1 LKSGSTV
8 DIREELGAHRVL
20 APPRALPQPAERL
33 DPSPPVGEHELEL
46 AVERLCLD
54 STSFRNIRE
63 RAGGDPV
70 AIAER
75 IAAIVAERGKMHN
88 PETDSGGVLLGTVSA
103 VGSRFADPPAVG
115 ERIVNLASLTL
126 TPLRLDAVTA
136 VDPDSAHVLV
146 EGTAYVP
153 ERAPWGPLPEDIPIA
168 TAIELYDVYG
178 AGSHTRDLAPERGTV
193 VVLGAG
199 HGGKLALAAARE
211 VVADGVVAAVDVDP
225 AAVDAVTALGL
236 CDVGVVADL
245 RDPLGALDAVAAA
258 GVGPADLT
266 VVVVSATRC
275 EATAILLT
283 ASGGR
288 ILFYS
293 MATSF
298 QTAALTADGQSADV
312 TMIIGN
318 GYAPDAGSYALD
330 LYRRTP
336 ALRDAY
342 AAAPAK
348 EN

>member
-1 LKSGSTV
+1 MTTETAN
-8 DIREELGAHRVL
+8 DIGEDLGAGRVV

-33 DPSPPVGEHELEL
+33 DAAPPVRPREFEL

-63 RAGGDPV
+63 RAGADP
-70 AIAER
+70 AAMGER

-88 PETDSGGVLLGTVSA
+88 PETDSGGVLLGTVTA
-103 VGSRFADPPAVG
+103 VGDDFTDPPAIG

-136 VDPDSAHVLV
+136 VDPHNAHVLV

-153 ERAPWGPLPEDIPIA
+153 QRAPWGPLPGDIPTT

-178 AGSHTRDLAPERGTV
+178 AGSHTRDLAPQRGTV

-199 HGGKLALAAARE
+199 HGGKLALAAARDAMDGGT
-211 VVADGVVAAVDVDP
+211 VVAVDVD
-225 AAVDAVTALGL
+225 AAAIDKVSSLGL

-245 RDPLGALDAVAAA
+245 RDPLGALEAVEAA

-266 VVVVSATRC
+266 VVVVSATGC

-283 ASGGR
+283 AQGGTM
-288 ILFYS
+288 LFYS

-312 TMIIGN
+312 KMMIGN

-336 ALRDAY
+336 ALREAY
-342 AAAPAK
+342 AGGVVGA
-348 EN
+348 

>member
-1 LKSGSTV
+1 LNSGSTV
-8 DIREELGAHRVL
+8 DIGEELGAGRVL

-33 DPSPPVGEHELEL
+33 DASAPVRDREFEL

-54 STSFRNIRE
+54 STSFRDIRE

-70 AIAER
+70 AIGER

-88 PETDSGGVLLGTVSA
+88 PHTDSGGVLLGSVSA
-103 VGSRFADPPAVG
+103 VGTRFDGPPRLGDRV
-115 ERIVNLASLTL
+115 VNLASLTL
-126 TPLRLDAVTA
+126 TPLRLDAV
-136 VDPDSAHVLV
+136 VDVNPDSAHVHV

-153 ERAPWGPLPEDIPIA
+153 QRAPWGLLPDDIPIA

-178 AGSHTRDLAPERGTV
+178 AGSHTRELAPERGTV

-199 HGGKLALAAARE
+199 HGGKLALAAARDAMADGT
-211 VVADGVVAAVDVDP
+211 VVAIDIDA
-225 AAVDAVTALGL
+225 AAVDAVDSLGL

-245 RDPLGALDAVAAA
+245 RDPLAALDAARAA

-266 VVVVSATRC
+266 VVVVSATGC

-283 ASGGR
+283 AQGGTV
-288 ILFYS
+288 LFYS

-312 TMIIGN
+312 TMVVGN

-336 ALRDAY
+336 ALREAY
-342 AAAPAK
+342 VAGTVGA
-348 EN
+348 